1 MIKNSTC
8 IYMYIKN
15 KNKIKI
21 TKEIHI
27 IIVNKIKNYQKKSI
41 NISNKKNISKN
52 MMIFIRY
59 NNNKKKIRLNNKK
72 NQKKL
77 NKSKNSQKIINL
89 NSLSLLIIIIIIN
102 HNNCKKKINKLKMI
116 VQLIVKIKKI
126 IKKQIMNKV
135 KEVVIKNILERE
147 I

>member
-1 MIKNSTC
+1 
-8 IYMYIKN
+8 MYIKN